1 MAEQTVMDAIN
12 VALETGDVGAPT
24 GDAIPGPD
32 ANTDEVE
39 GTAVGEG
46 TGVDG
51 GDSLEEGGDKDAT
64 GSSEDDGEGGEQGGE
79 KLAEGEHV
87 DEGGKPGFKRDPA
100 TGKFV
105 KLTDAETKAAA
116 DAAAAAAAGKPGAK
130 PGDKPG
136 EKKPDAVND
145 PIPKDV
151 APATQ
156 ERMRT
161 LVKMTKDITA
171 ERDEVRGNFESLV
184 GGLQATGTTP
194 EQYGEVLSF
203 MALFN
208 STDPEQQTK
217 ALELLDSVADRLSM
231 LLGKERA
238 ASDPLKDHT
247 DLKEAIA
254 KGKITPEYAREVATT
269 RNSKTFRGE
278 LTTAHNKATQ
288 EADAKATELQTARS
302 DLNTLENTL
311 KATDPQYAAKRAV
324 LVPILK
330 TIFKSLPP
338 AQWKSKFEE
347 TYKTIRVPG
356 VGTPRPKVPVNQP
369 MRAGGGGGAARPGAG
384 GGNSGGMA
392 TQAGTALEAVSAA
405 LASMPRR

>member
-1 MAEQTVMDAIN
+1 MAEPTVMDAIN
-12 VALETGDVGAPT
+12 LALETGDVGNST
-24 GDAIPGPD
+24 GEATPGPD

-46 TGVDG
+46 TGADG
-51 GDSLEEGGDKDAT
+51 GDSLEEGGDQDAT
-64 GSSEDDGEGGEQGGE
+64 GSSEDDGEGGEPGGE
-79 KLAEGEHV
+79 KPGEGEHV

-116 DAAAAAAAGKPGAK
+116 DAAAAAGKPGAK

-161 LVKMTKDITA
+161 LVKMTKDLTA
-171 ERDEVRGNFESLV
+171 ERDTATQSFETLV

-208 STDPEQQTK
+208 STDPAQQTK
-217 ALELLDSVADRLSM
+217 ALELLDGVADRLSM
-231 LLGKERA
+231 LLGKDRA
-238 ASDPLKDHT
+238 ASDPMKDHADLKD
-247 DLKEAIA
+247 AIA

-269 RNSKTFRGE
+269 RNSNKFRGE
-278 LTTAHNKATQ
+278 LTTAHSTATA
-288 EADAKATELQTARS
+288 EANAKAEELQTARS

-311 KATDPQYAAKRAV
+311 KATDPQYGAKRAV

-338 AQWKSKFEE
+338 SQWKAKFEE
-347 TYKTIRVPG
+347 TYKTIRVPSAG
-356 VGTPRPKVPVNQP
+356 GTRPGIPARQP
-369 MRAGGGGGAARPGAG
+369 MRAGGGGGASAG
-384 GGNSGGMA
+384 GGGNNGGMA
-392 TQAGTALEAVSAA
+392 TKAGSALEALSAA
-405 LASMPRR
+405 IGSMPRGR